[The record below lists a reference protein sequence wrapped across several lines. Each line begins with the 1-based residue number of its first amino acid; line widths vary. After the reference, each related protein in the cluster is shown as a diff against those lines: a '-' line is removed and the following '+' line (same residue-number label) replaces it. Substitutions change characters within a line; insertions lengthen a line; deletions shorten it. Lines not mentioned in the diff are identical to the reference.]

1 MRNWW
6 TSRKEVMRKRK
17 KNDDHRLRDY
27 VFDFLS
33 WIPELIVLPIRFIIW
48 IVRGIGKLIGD
59 FF

>member
-1 MRNWW
+1 
-6 TSRKEVMRKRK
+6 MRKRK